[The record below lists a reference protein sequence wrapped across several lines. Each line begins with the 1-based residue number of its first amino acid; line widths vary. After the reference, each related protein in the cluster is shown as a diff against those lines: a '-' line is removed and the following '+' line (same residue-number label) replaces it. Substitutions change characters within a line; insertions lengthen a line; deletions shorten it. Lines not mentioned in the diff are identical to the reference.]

1 MKRFESMQRQYFAL
15 GSDGFLYALGD
26 CGDFESADII
36 ADDMGINALWILDY
50 STARQFQSVINSK
63 IGEAQ

>member
-1 MKRFESMQRQYFAL
+1 
-15 GSDGFLYALGD
+15 LGD

-36 ADDMGINALWILDY
+36 ANDMGIDALWILDY